1 MKKSK
6 YKTMK
11 TMRVLQIISLALF
24 LAVCPRIEAAEKV
37 QEFKLSDVKI
47 LDGPFLNA
55 QQVDLEYILALDPD
69 RLLAPFLKDAGIKT
83 LKDNY
88 PNWESSGLNG
98 HTGGHYLSA
107 LSFMYASTGNKEL
120 LRRVNYMVDWLDKC
134 QQKNGNGY
142 VGGIPNGHSMWDEI
156 ASGNT
161 AAVKTRW
168 VPLYNIHKLYAGLLD
183 AYKYTNNKKALDIV
197 VKLSDWFYD
206 LTQNLTDQ
214 QIQEILKTEHGG
226 INESF
231 AQVAAITGNKK
242 YLDLA
247 IKVSHKAILDPLI
260 QQKNK
265 LSGLH
270 ANTQIPKII
279 GFKTIADA
287 TANAAW
293 DSAAVYF
300 WNTVINKWSVSIG
313 GNSVRE
319 HFHPANDFSSMV
331 ETNQGPESCNTYN
344 MLKLT
349 ELLYNTNPDTK
360 YMDYYERALF
370 NHILSSENPTKGGF
384 VYFTQM
390 RPRHYRVYSQ
400 PQESFWCCVGTGME
414 NHAKYG
420 EMIYAH
426 DGNSLYVNL
435 FIASELNWKEKGLKL
450 TQETKFPYKNF
461 TTFKLQLSKPS
472 QLVLKI
478 RKPVWANEK
487 EIKIAV
493 NGKNNSDF
501 KVEEN
506 YIVLSR
512 SWNNDDEI
520 KVEMPMHI
528 GIEYLPDGSSWASIK
543 YGPIVLAAIT
553 DSTHLDGLFA
563 DSDRWGHVASGPYYA
578 INEAPSI
585 ITDQKDFSSKIKPL
599 DIEHLTF
606 SMPDLIYPQKDKGL
620 ILRPFFEIHEARY
633 EIYWPVSN
641 REEFEAKKQAM
652 TEKENAKLE
661 LEKRTIDQIAPGEQ
675 QPETDHNFKGEKT
688 KSGINNSMHWRDSG
702 GWFGYDLFDKQKEAT
717 TLQITYFGLD
727 RKRTFDIFI
736 NDTKLE
742 TVTLNGDKGDTF
754 FTVDYA
760 IPNEIRK
767 ANKGVLKLKFVAA
780 PKLKAGGIYYI
791 RLLK

>member
-1 MKKSK
+1 MKRIK
-6 YKTMK
+6 
-11 TMRVLQIISLALF
+11 VLQVISIAIF
-24 LAVCPRIEAAEKV
+24 LAACPKLEAADKV
-37 QEFKLSDVKI
+37 QEFKLSEVKI

-55 QQVDLEYILALDPD
+55 QQVDLKYILALDPD

-83 LKDNY
+83 MKDNY
-88 PNWESSGLNG
+88 PNWESSGLDG

-120 LRRVNYMVDWLDKC
+120 LKRINYMVDWLDKC

-142 VGGIPNGHSMWDEI
+142 VGGIPNGHSMWAEI

-183 AYKYTNNKKALDIV
+183 VYKYTNNKKALDIV

-206 LTQNLTDQ
+206 LTKNLTDQ
-214 QIQEILKTEHGG
+214 QIQEILNTEQGG

-247 IKVSHKAILDPLI
+247 IRVSHKAILDPLI

-270 ANTQIPKII
+270 ANTQIPKVI
-279 GFKTIADA
+279 GFKTIANA
-287 TANAAW
+287 TGNAAW

-300 WNTVINKWSVSIG
+300 WNTVIDKWSVSIG

-331 ETNQGPESCNTYN
+331 ETNEGPETCNTYN

-349 ELLYNTNPDTK
+349 ELLYCSNPDTK
-360 YMDYYERALF
+360 YLDYYERALF

-426 DGNSLYVNL
+426 DDNSLYVNL

-461 TTFKLQLSKPS
+461 TTLKLQLSNPA
-472 QLVLKI
+472 QLALKI
-478 RKPVWANEK
+478 RKPLWANEK

-493 NGKNNSDF
+493 NGKNNNDF
-501 KVEEN
+501 KIEGN
-506 YIVLSR
+506 YIILSR

-528 GIEYLPDGSSWASIK
+528 GVEYLPDGSSWASVK

-563 DSDRWGHVASGPYYA
+563 DSGRWGHVASGPYYA

-585 ITDQKDFSSKIKPL
+585 ITDQKDFASKIKPL

-606 SMPDLIYPQKDKGL
+606 SMPDLINPQKDKCL

-633 EIYWPVSN
+633 EIYWPVSTPK
-641 REEFEAKKQAM
+641 EFEAKKQAM
-652 TEKENAKLE
+652 GEKENAKLE

-688 KSGINNSMHWRDSG
+688 KSGINNSMHWRDAG
-702 GWFGYDLFDKQKEAT
+702 GWFGYDLFDKQKEAKT
-717 TLQITYFGLD
+717 FQITYFGLD
-727 RKRTFDIFI
+727 RKCTFDVFL
-736 NDTKLE
+736 NDIKLE

-754 FTVDYA
+754 FTVDYT
-760 IPNEIRK
+760 IPEKIRK
-767 ANKGVLKLKFVAA
+767 ANKGVLKLKFVAV
-780 PKLKAGGIYYI
+780 PPLKAGGIYYI

>member
-1 MKKSK
+1 MKLIRIVS
-6 YKTMK
+6 
-11 TMRVLQIISLALF
+11 LIFLFPICIQINAT
-24 LAVCPRIEAAEKV
+24 EKV
-37 QEFKLSDVKI
+37 HEFKLSDVKI
-47 LDGPFLNA
+47 LYGPFLNA
-55 QQVDLEYILALDPD
+55 QQVDLKYILALDPD
-69 RLLAPFLKDAGIKT
+69 RLLAPFLKDAGIKP

-88 PNWESSGLNG
+88 PNWETSGLDG

-107 LSFMYASTGNKEL
+107 LSLMYVTTSDKEL
-120 LRRVNYMVDWLDKC
+120 LRRINYMVDWLDKC

-142 VGGIPNGHSMWDEI
+142 VGGIPNAHAMWSEI
-156 ASGNT
+156 AAGNT

-183 AYKYTNNKKALDIV
+183 VYRYTNNKKALNV
-197 VKLSDWFYD
+197 VIKLSDWFYD
-206 LTQNLTDQ
+206 LTKNLSDD
-214 QIQEILKTEHGG
+214 QIQDILKTEHGG
-226 INESF
+226 INESL

-247 IKVSHKAILDPLI
+247 IRVSHKAILDPLI
-260 QQKNK
+260 QKKNK

-270 ANTQIPKII
+270 ANTQIPKVI
-279 GFKTIADA
+279 GFKSIADA
-287 TANAAW
+287 TDNAVW
-293 DSAAVYF
+293 DSAAVFF
-300 WNTVINKWSVSIG
+300 WNTVVDKWSVSIG

-319 HFHPANDFSSMV
+319 HFHPADDFSSMI

-349 ELLYNTNPDTK
+349 EMLYNTDPDTK
-360 YMDYYERALF
+360 YIDYYERALF

-426 DGNSLYVNL
+426 DDNSLYVNL
-435 FIASELNWKEKGLKL
+435 FIASELNWKEKGIKL
-450 TQETKFPYKNF
+450 TQSTRFPYKDF
-461 TTFKLQLSKPS
+461 STLKLEMLKPGKF
-472 QLVLKI
+472 VLKI
-478 RKPVWANEK
+478 RKPAWANAS

-493 NGKNNSDF
+493 NAKNTSDF
-501 KVEEN
+501 KVENN
-506 YIVLSR
+506 YIILSR
-512 SWNNDDEI
+512 SWKNDDEI
-520 KVEMPMHI
+520 TIKMPMHI
-528 GIEYLPDGSSWASIK
+528 AVEYLPDGSPWASVK

-563 DSDRWGHVASGPYYA
+563 DDNRWGHVANGPYYA
-578 INEAPSI
+578 INEAPTVIS
-585 ITDQKDFSSKIKPL
+585 DQKDFALKVKPI
-599 DIEHLTF
+599 DVEHLTF
-606 SMPDLIYPQKDKGL
+606 GMPDLIYPNKDKGL

-633 EIYWPVSN
+633 EIYWPVSTAKD
-641 REEFEAKKQAM
+641 FEAKKQALADK
-652 TEKENAKLE
+652 EKAKLE

-688 KSGINNSMHWRDSG
+688 NTGLNNSVHWRDASE
-702 GWFGYDLFDKQKEAT
+702 WFGYDLFDKEKEST
-717 TLQITYFGLD
+717 SLQITYFGLD
-727 RKRTFDIFI
+727 RKRTFDIFL

-742 TVTLNGDKGDTF
+742 TVTLNGDKGDSF
-754 FTVDYA
+754 FTIDYK
-760 IPNEIRK
+760 IPEEIRK
-767 ANKGVLKLKFVAA
+767 VNTGVLKLKFVAA
-780 PKLKAGGIYYI
+780 PKSKAGGIYYI